1 MARPRSKSDLLD
13 QAKGNYEKLISFVED
28 IPLNE
33 QERDFP
39 EGTLNRNIKDIL
51 AHLHAWHLMLLDWYT
66 VGMSGEKPN
75 MPAKG
80 HTWRTLPDL
89 NKEIQK
95 RYAQV
100 KLGDAKGL
108 LRQSYK
114 TVLKIIEMHTDEELF
129 AKKKYHWTGSTSL
142 GAYLISA
149 TSSHYDWAFKLIK
162 KAKKEE
168 AIL

>member
-1 MARPRSKSDLLD
+1 MNK
-13 QAKGNYEKLISFVED
+13 KGSL
-28 IPLNE
+28 PWAL
-33 QERDFP
+33 
-39 EGTLNRNIKDIL
+39 LNRNIKDVL

-66 VGMSGEKPN
+66 VGMSGEKPD

-80 HTWRTLPDL
+80 FTWRTVPDL
-89 NKEIQK
+89 NKEIQE

-100 KLGDAKGL
+100 MLDDVKGL

-114 TVLKIIEMHTDEELF
+114 TIVKMIEMHSDEDLF
-129 AKKKYHWTGSTSL
+129 TKKKYHWTGSTSL

-168 AIL
+168 AII